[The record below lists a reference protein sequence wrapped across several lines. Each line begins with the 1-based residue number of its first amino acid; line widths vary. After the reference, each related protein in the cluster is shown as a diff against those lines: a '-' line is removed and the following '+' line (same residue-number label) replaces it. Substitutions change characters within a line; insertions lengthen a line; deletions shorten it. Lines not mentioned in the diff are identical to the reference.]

1 VAALLGAAHAASVP
15 IRFSVVC
22 IECGAQS
29 ASPSERGWRA
39 YRCDN
44 SENDEPPTL
53 AFYCPRC
60 AVAEFGLKQSRTK
73 RD

>member
-1 VAALLGAAHAASVP
+1 MP
-15 IRFSVVC
+15 IRFCVVC
-22 IECGAQS
+22 IECGTQS
-29 ASPSERGWRA
+29 ASPSDRGWRA

-60 AVAEFGLKQSRTK
+60 AVAEFGLKPTRTTL
-73 RD
+73 D